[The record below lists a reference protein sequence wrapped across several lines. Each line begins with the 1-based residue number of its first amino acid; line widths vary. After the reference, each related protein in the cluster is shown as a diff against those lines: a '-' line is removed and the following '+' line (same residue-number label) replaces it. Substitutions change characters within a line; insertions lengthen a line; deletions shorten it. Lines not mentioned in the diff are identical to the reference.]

1 MGTDRASGRPGAV
14 PESLPE
20 TPGALPRGVRAR
32 LAPAGSG
39 GHTPV
44 YAGPEG
50 PLPRRTLVRYQ
61 AWLPATTI
69 RAPIGSRR
77 EYGDCLTPAALSE
90 RLEEEIG
97 RAERH
102 GTGLSCLLVT
112 IDNLD
117 ELAREHGGELREQTI
132 DYVAAAL
139 RRELR
144 RFDRVGRVG
153 RVGSAARRTG
163 RQRLVGGRGPV
174 DRAPGADSPR
184 GEIVA
189 RRALE
194 RMRTIK
200 VEAAGAREPLQIS
213 VGLAA
218 WQQEVSAEA
227 LLARARAALR
237 SVNGDRGY
245 PLPGSAATAAG
256 EPSESR

>member
-1 MGTDRASGRPGAV
+1 MAASDPNPRSDRLPPEAS
-14 PESLPE
+14 
-20 TPGALPRGVRAR
+20 
-32 LAPAGSG
+32 
-39 GHTPV
+39 
-44 YAGPEG
+44 
-50 PLPRRTLVRYQ
+50 
-61 AWLPATTI
+61 
-69 RAPIGSRR
+69 
-77 EYGDCLTPAALSE
+77 DCLTPAALGE
-90 RLEEEIG
+90 RMEEEIG

-102 GTGLSCLLVT
+102 GTGLSCLLVR

-117 ELAREHGGELREQTI
+117 ELAREHGGALREQTI
-132 DYVAAAL
+132 DYVASAL

-144 RFDRVGRVG
+144 RFDRIGRIGPSGLGSQGAQG
-153 RVGSAARRTG
+153 RHGGGSAA
-163 RQRLVGGRGPV
+163 V
-174 DRAPGADSPR
+174 DLLIVLPGADSPR

-237 SVNGDRGY
+237 CANGDRGY